1 MEVRELVLGMDCSGC
16 LLSSYEG
23 RACVWAGNNKLSTN
37 LYLNFKLASR
47 LDKRKEGSFLVSP
60 AK

>member
-47 LDKRKEGSFLVSP
+47 LDKRKE
-60 AK
+60 